1 MMNIPIHCEG
11 CDSHYVLEF
20 YKEEVM
26 ETDGKSKPVFCPF
39 CGEEIDDDIE
49 DAEDAEEEDQE

>member
-1 MMNIPIHCEG
+1 
-11 CDSHYVLEF
+11 
-20 YKEEVM
+20 M